1 MRAQQAAVSVLF
13 FLNGVV
19 FGNWVTRIPAISDR
33 TDASPG
39 TLGVALLGIA
49 VGSIAA
55 MPLAGRVADRRGSAP
70 VTVVTGLA
78 TAAAIT
84 LPGLA
89 PDIVVLTA
97 VLVVYGAAFGAFDV
111 AVNVSAVQVI
121 RRCGRPLMPAFHAA
135 FSFGGLCGA
144 GTGALA
150 AAGSVPPALHLGGVG
165 AVCALGV
172 LAAGLRLPSDLPEE
186 RPARAAQVRP
196 WRRRGVWVFGVIALL
211 AAVSEGAMA
220 DWTALFLRDET
231 GTGDGVAA
239 LGYAGFALSMTL
251 ARLASERLLT
261 RYGRA
266 RVLVCSGVLAT
277 AGVLLA
283 VLVATPSAAILG
295 FTLTGLGLAPAF
307 PVAVQGG
314 AESVP
319 GAGGRGVAAVSMLGY
334 GGFLAGPPLIGLLA
348 EAVSLRWALATVA
361 VLSLL
366 GAVVGARVPPP
377 AADGG

>member
-1 MRAQQAAVSVLF
+1 MYVLF
-13 FLNGVV
+13 LLNGVV
-19 FGNWVTRIPAISDR
+19 FGSWVTRIPAISDR
-33 TDASPG
+33 TDAYPG

-49 VGSIAA
+49 AGSIAA
-55 MPLAGRVADRRGSAP
+55 MPLAGRIADRRGSAP
-70 VTVVTGLA
+70 VTLTTGLA

-89 PDIVVLTA
+89 TDVVVLTA

-111 AVNVSAVQVI
+111 AVNVSAMQVI
-121 RRCGRPLMPAFHAA
+121 RRSGRPLMPAFHAA

-144 GTGALA
+144 GIGALA
-150 AAGSVPPALHLGGVG
+150 AAAGIAPALHLGAVG
-165 AVCALGV
+165 AVCAAGV
-172 LAAGLRLPSDLPEE
+172 LTGGLRLPPDLPEE
-186 RPARAAQVRP
+186 RPAQAREIRP

-231 GTGDGVAA
+231 GTGEGVAA

-251 ARLASERLLT
+251 ARLASERLLS
-261 RYGRA
+261 RFGRA
-266 RVLVCSGVLAT
+266 RVLAGSGLLAT
-277 AGVLLA
+277 TGVLLA
-283 VLVATPSAAILG
+283 VLAATPSAALLG

-334 GGFLAGPPLIGLLA
+334 AGFLAGPPLIGLLA
-348 EAVSLRWALATVA
+348 EAVTLRWALTTVA
-361 VLSLL
+361 LLSLL
-366 GAVVGARVPPP
+366 GAVVGSRVPPA
-377 AADGG
+377 AADDGG